1 MDAFMNTY
9 AITMLLIIPG
19 VIITPLIFNV
29 WEYFSN
35 RAADKRWQQRWEK
48 RINK

>member
-9 AITMLLIIPG
+9 AVTMLLIIPA
-19 VIITPLIFNV
+19 VIITPLAFSV

-35 RAADKRWQQRWEK
+35 RAADKRWKKRWEK